1 MQVNSA
7 QDYLTSQ
14 KRKIIARS
22 LAVAPPP
29 QKRRSNTQYIG
40 VLANKSRQY
49 MRFVGG
55 VGINTLGPAT
65 LGTTYTSDCCVPA
78 NTATTTYLV

>member
-7 QDYLTSQ
+7 QDYLTQQ
-14 KRKIIARS
+14 KRQIIARS
-22 LAVAPPP
+22 IAVAPPP

-40 VLANKSRQY
+40 VVANKSQQY
-49 MRFVGG
+49 TRFVAGM
-55 VGINTLGPAT
+55 GINAYYPAT
-65 LGTTYTSDCCVPA
+65 LGTTYTSTCCVPA

>member
-7 QDYLTSQ
+7 QDYLTNQ

-29 QKRRSNTQYIG
+29 QKRRNNTMYIG
-40 VLANKSRQY
+40 VLANEAQMY
-49 MRFVGG
+49 TRFVGG
-55 VGINTLGPAT
+55 VGINTLGPAI
-65 LGTTYTSDCCVPA
+65 LGRTYTSDCCVPR

>member
-7 QDYLTSQ
+7 QDYLTQ
-14 KRKIIARS
+14 MKRQIIAKS

-40 VLANKSRQY
+40 VVANKAQQY
-49 MRFVGG
+49 TRFVGG
-55 VGINTLGPAT
+55 VGLNTTGGAT
-65 LGTTYTSDCCVPA
+65 LGTTYTSTCCVPT

>member
-7 QDYLTSQ
+7 QDYLTQ
-14 KRKIIARS
+14 MKRQIIAKS

-29 QKRRSNTQYIG
+29 LKHRSNTQYIG
-40 VLANKSRQY
+40 VLANKADRY
-49 MRFVGG
+49 DMVGVNAG
-55 VGINTLGPAT
+55 GPPILGRT
-65 LGTTYTSDCCVPA
+65 FTSFCCVPA

>member
-7 QDYLTSQ
+7 QDYLTQ
-14 KRKIIARS
+14 VKRQIIAKS
-22 LAVAPPP
+22 LTVAPPP

-40 VLANKSRQY
+40 VIANKSQRY
-49 MRFVGG
+49 TRFVGG
-55 VGINTLGPAT
+55 VGINTVGPAT
-65 LGTTYTSDCCVPA
+65 LGTTFTSTCCVPA